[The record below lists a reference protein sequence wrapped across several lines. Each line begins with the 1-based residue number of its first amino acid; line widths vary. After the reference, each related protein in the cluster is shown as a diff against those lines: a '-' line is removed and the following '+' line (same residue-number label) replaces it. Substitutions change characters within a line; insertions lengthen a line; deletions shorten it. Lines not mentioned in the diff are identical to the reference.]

1 MEIAEVKNECSPIER
16 SKKLDFMSRSS
27 KLSSSDCASCRKTT
41 RIINA
46 RVFHSG
52 KVGSGRGV

>member
-1 MEIAEVKNECSPIER
+1 MDITVVDSDKPSIER

-27 KLSSSDCASCRKTT
+27 KPCAADENCCKKTT

-46 RVFHSG
+46 RLFHSG
-52 KVGSGRGV
+52 KVMCAAFA

>member
-1 MEIAEVKNECSPIER
+1 MDIAVVDNDKPSIER

-27 KLSSSDCASCRKTT
+27 KPCAAADNCCKKTT

-46 RVFHSG
+46 RLFHSG
-52 KVGSGRGV
+52 KVMCAVFA